1 MDNIKDDKYYVDK
14 IVKSIDIIDHYMKN
28 KTVDDLENDLLLN
41 NTVMFQMICIS
52 ENIASLS
59 EEFKNQR
66 SNIPWNMIKGTRNVI
81 VHNYEGVIYNT
92 LYDTVINDLPLLKE
106 ELLK

>member
-1 MDNIKDDKYYVDK
+1 
-14 IVKSIDIIDHYMKN
+14 
-28 KTVDDLENDLLLN
+28 
-41 NTVMFQMICIS
+41 
-52 ENIASLS
+52 
-59 EEFKNQR
+59 
-66 SNIPWNMIKGTRNVI
+66 MIKGTRNVI